1 VAIDDLSVDFEPF
14 IAEEVRKH
22 IIDGLIDHNTAATGI
37 SSHFPANFVLRSARG
52 EVLGGLLGMVWGGWL
67 QVKILWVSQVV
78 RGEGHGARLLGA
90 AEAYARERA
99 CIGVNLDTFSF
110 QARPFYER
118 LGYTVVAT
126 HQDYP
131 VGHERYFLEKR
142 LT

>member
-1 VAIDDLSVDFEPF
+1 MDDLNVDFEPF
-14 IAEEVRKH
+14 IGDDVRKF
-22 IIDGLIDHNTAATGI
+22 IEDGVIDHNTAVTGI
-37 SSHFPANFVLRSARG
+37 SGYFPANFVLRSERG
-52 EVLGGLLGMVWGGWL
+52 EVLGGLLGMIWGGWL

-78 RGEGHGARLLGA
+78 RGQGHGARLMGA

-118 LGYTVVAT
+118 LGYAVIAT

-131 VGHERYFLEKR
+131 PGHARYFLEKR